1 MEKGRH
7 SRQERA
13 LEHPVIRSFCPC
25 NQSQNMKKATIVIEI
40 LQNLGNG
47 AVMTEVSEVIYMAK
61 DMNDE

>member
-1 MEKGRH
+1 
-7 SRQERA
+7 
-13 LEHPVIRSFCPC
+13 
-25 NQSQNMKKATIVIEI
+25 MKKATIVIEI